1 MATITLEINGRAVQA
16 DSDKTILDVVTEAKI
31 DDIPTLCHSPELR
44 PYGSCFLCVVEVA
57 GRPNLL
63 PACATRVAEG
73 MKVTT
78 RNDRV
83 VASRRTALELLLSNH
98 YADCVSPCALACPAG
113 VDCQGYVA
121 LAAMGEYQG
130 AADLVREMNPLPA
143 VCGRV
148 CVRKCEIECRRADID
163 APVGI
168 NAIKRFVTDQP
179 GAYEAAPK
187 RQPSR
192 GKSVGIVGSGPAG
205 LTAAW
210 YLGLYG
216 YDPFIYEALPKPG
229 GMLRYG
235 IPEYRLPNEV
245 IDREIDYIKRA
256 GAEIRLGVR
265 VGSDI
270 TLAELMQTHPA
281 VFIAAGAMG
290 SKGMGV
296 EGEDSTEGVVG
307 GADFLME
314 KAETR
319 APVKGIV
326 VVVGGGN
333 TAMDVARSSWRLGA
347 DRVII
352 LYRRTK
358 AEMPADKVEVEDC
371 LKEGIEIMELAA
383 PVGLVAEA
391 GKLKG
396 LRCIRMKLG
405 EPDKSGR
412 RRPIPQEGS
421 EFVLPCDL
429 AVSAI
434 GQEPVLDGLA
444 GGPDAPKASRWNT
457 IVIDQATMRTDVPG
471 LYAGGDVADDGPTVV
486 VDAIRDGHQ
495 AALSIHEQLSGEKA
509 ARKPF
514 VVQKSLWAK
523 PGEAE
528 LGEVKEA
535 PRHEVHEIPVD
546 ARRGSFAE
554 VSTGYEFE
562 DVAYESARCLSCGC
576 VVYDRCA
583 LRLYAQ
589 EYDVDIKRY
598 FGRVRKHKVDERH
611 PHIVYD
617 PNKCILCARCVR
629 TCARVLPISALGL
642 VGRGFQTEVRPAM
655 NDPLVETNCIGC
667 GNCVD
672 ACPTGALTVKYPF
685 PGRACLPTS
694 DVATRC
700 AFCSIACPISV
711 RRIDADRYYV
721 AKAGGAVVDDL
732 CRYGRFGAELFIG
745 RRRIAQAT
753 VREAG
758 RPKPATLAEAYERIK
773 AGLRAAVRTHGADA
787 VGVFVSPELSN
798 EEMHL
803 ATRIAREGLGTN
815 NVASLSLLA
824 SGAAAGALDASLGFT
839 ASTAD
844 RAAVAAA
851 DLILCDNTDL
861 QNDHLILSI
870 GVLAAAGEGAKLVV
884 AGSAGDPLASRAH
897 LALDPLRGRSALLW
911 NGVMQVLLDRGVFAR
926 DAVKALPGGEPF
938 LGDLFDYSPKA
949 IAELTGVEAGKIVA
963 AADLVAAA
971 KRVVII
977 HSPDRTQDQAPGG
990 AVALANMVLLL
1001 RSLGVRADLILP
1013 YVGANGAAVEIIGAD
1028 PGFLAGRMPVDG
1040 LPGAKSRAELRALL
1054 TEGRL
1059 KAALIIGEDPMRDD
1073 KTASYFGNA
1082 EFLAALDWTPTE
1094 TTASADVVL
1103 PGSTFLESGGTRINF
1118 EGRLVRYTPALRPPA
1133 GATTADVLIGLA
1145 KAFGLADVADTVDA
1159 VAAGLD
1165 RLMRSQLGD
1174 RVKFYWNT
1182 GEARDGAAGR
1192 LAVAD
1197 VRTKP
1202 SPIAPAL
1209 TVAEHYKRQIRDV
1222 GVAHY
1227 RVQETKP

>member
-1 MATITLEINGRAVQA
+1 MATITLEINGRSIQA
-16 DSDKTILDVVTEAKI
+16 EANKTILEVVTENKI

-57 GRPNLL
+57 GRPFLL

-78 RNDRV
+78 RNERV
-83 VASRRTALELLLSNH
+83 IASRRTALELLLSNH

-121 LAAMGEYQG
+121 LAAMGDFQG

-163 APVGI
+163 EPVGI

-179 GAYEAAPK
+179 GAYDADPV

-192 GKSVGIVGSGPAG
+192 GKTVGIVGSGPAG

-210 YLGLYG
+210 YLGLLG
-216 YDPFIYEALPKPG
+216 YDPVLYEALPKPG

-235 IPEYRLPNEV
+235 IPEYRLPNDV
-245 IDREIDYIKRA
+245 LDREIDYIKRA
-256 GAEIRLGVR
+256 GAEIKLGVR
-265 VGSDI
+265 VGSDVS
-270 TLAELMQTHPA
+270 LAELMKIHPA

-296 EGEDSTEGVVG
+296 EGEDATGGVVK

-333 TAMDVARSSWRLGA
+333 TAMDVARTSWRLGA

-358 AEMPADKVEVEDC
+358 AEMPADKVEIEDC

-383 PVGLVAEA
+383 PVGIVAES
-391 GKLKG
+391 GRLKG

-405 EPDKSGR
+405 EPDASGR
-412 RRPIPQEGS
+412 RKPIPQEGS
-421 EFVLPCDL
+421 EFVLPCDM

-434 GQEPVLDGLA
+434 GPEPVLAGLA
-444 GGPDAPKASRWNT
+444 GEADAPKASRWNT
-457 IVIDQATMRTDVPG
+457 IVVDQATMRTSIPG

-495 AALSIHEQLSGEKA
+495 AALSIHEQLSGEKV

-528 LGEVKEA
+528 LGAIHEA

-546 ARRGSFAE
+546 ERRGSFAE

-562 DVAYESARCLSCGC
+562 DVCYESARCLSCGC
-576 VVYDRCA
+576 VVFDRCA

-589 EYDVDIKRY
+589 EYDVDIKHY
-598 FGRVRKHKVDERH
+598 FGRVRKHKLDERH

-617 PNKCILCARCVR
+617 PNKCILCARCIR

-642 VGRGFQTEVRPAM
+642 VGRGFKTEVRPAM
-655 NDPLVETNCIGC
+655 NDPLVETNCISC

-694 DVATRC
+694 DAATHC
-700 AFCSIACPISV
+700 AFCSIACPIAV
-711 RRIDADRYYV
+711 KRIDADRYYV
-721 AKAGGAVVDDL
+721 GKAGGGLDDL
-732 CRYGRFGAELFIG
+732 CRYGRFGAELFLG
-745 RRRIAQAT
+745 LRRIGQPTA
-753 VREAG
+753 REAG
-758 RPKPATLAEAYERIK
+758 QPKPVALAEAYERVK
-773 AGLRAAVRTHGADA
+773 AGLRAAVRTHGAEA

-798 EEMHL
+798 EELHL
-803 ATRIAREGLGTN
+803 ATRLAREGLGTN

-824 SGAAAGALDASLGFT
+824 SGGRAGALDASLGFT

-844 RAAVAAA
+844 RTALAAA
-851 DLILCDNTDL
+851 DLVLCNNTDL

-870 GVLAAAGEGAKLVV
+870 GILAAIENGAKLVV
-884 AGSAGDPLASRAH
+884 AGSAGDPMANRAT
-897 LALDPLRGRSALLW
+897 LALDPMRGRSALLW
-911 NGVMQVLLDRGVFAR
+911 NGVMQVLLDRGFFAR
-926 DAVKALPGGEPF
+926 DAVRALPGGEAF

-949 IAELTGVEAGKIVA
+949 IAELTGVEADKIIA

-971 KRVVII
+971 RRVVIV
-977 HSPDRTQDQAPGG
+977 HSPDRTQDQAPGD
-990 AVALANMVLLL
+990 AVALANLVLLL
-1001 RSLGVRADLILP
+1001 RAKGLAADLLLP
-1013 YVGANGAAVEIIGAD
+1013 FVGANGAAVEIIGAD

-1040 LPGAKSRAELRALL
+1040 QPGAKSRAELLALL
-1054 TEGRL
+1054 KEGRL
-1059 KAALIIGEDPMRDD
+1059 KAALVIGEDPMRDD
-1073 KTASYFGNA
+1073 KTASWFGNV

-1094 TTASADVVL
+1094 TTAYADVVL
-1103 PGSTFLESGGTRINF
+1103 PGSTFLESAGTRINF
-1118 EGRLVRYTPALRPPA
+1118 EGRLVRFAPALRPPA
-1133 GATTADVLIGLA
+1133 GITTVGALIGLA
-1145 KAFGLADVADTVDA
+1145 KAFGLGDVAESAEGVT
-1159 VAAGLD
+1159 AGLD
-1165 RLMRSQLGD
+1165 RLMRATLGD
-1174 RVKFYWNT
+1174 RVAYYWNT
-1182 GEARDGAAGR
+1182 GEARDGAGAGR

-1227 RVQETKP
+1227 RVRETKP